1 MDWPED
7 LRYATIAG
15 QIAYLDADG
24 ADEGVAPDLTPA
36 EGTVLISPQVRNV
49 SYLGDHGRKI
59 LSARPIRG
67 TLDAEGYLVVNGA
80 RGVTV
85 PASDNPKL
93 RPNGYGYTIS
103 LFIKGAA
110 RFEPLTVYPKSG
122 ETVLL
127 ADVLRVVSAAPE
139 PMPTDPSAPGAKGEP
154 GDKGPPGDKGA
165 PGDKGPP
172 GDKGAPGDPG
182 KQGPPGDKGAPGDK
196 GPPGAKG
203 SPGDKGPVGDK
214 GPAGAP
220 GAKGSPGDKG
230 PVGDKGPAGAPGAK
244 GSPGDKGPVGDKG
257 PSKPVTLSTEASG
270 YPGYYKLEL
279 EDTPNETKLKWFSSP
294 NFAPAYV
301 TGPRDTGNRRLWAV
315 FSLTEVTVIGG
326 TNGGEIQVERG
337 WNWFGKLPQNITVY
351 ENAYAPLFDNNW
363 NICGYT
369 TIRAVDSSVRVFS
382 QAEGGVFM
390 TACTA
395 PRKT

>member
-24 ADEGVAPDLTPA
+24 ADAGVAPDLTPA
-36 EGTVLISPQVRNV
+36 EGAVLISPQVRNV

-103 LFIKGAA
+103 LFIKGAE
-110 RFEPLTVYPKSG
+110 RFDPLTVYPKSG
-122 ETVLL
+122 ETILL
-127 ADVLRVVSAAPE
+127 ADVLRVVSTAPE
-139 PMPTDPSAPGAKGEP
+139 PMPTPSPSTPGAKGET
-154 GDKGPPGDKGA
+154 
-165 PGDKGPP
+165 
-172 GDKGAPGDPG
+172 
-182 KQGPPGDKGAPGDK
+182 
-196 GPPGAKG
+196 
-203 SPGDKGPVGDK
+203 
-214 GPAGAP
+214 
-220 GAKGSPGDKG
+220 
-230 PVGDKGPAGAPGAK
+230 
-244 GSPGDKGPVGDKG
+244 GDKGPVGDKG
-257 PSKPVTLSTEASG
+257 PSKPVTLSTETSG

-294 NFAPAYV
+294 NFVPAYV

>member
-122 ETVLL
+122 ETILL

-139 PMPTDPSAPGAKGEP
+139 PMPTPSPSTPGAKGET
-154 GDKGPPGDKGA
+154 
-165 PGDKGPP
+165 
-172 GDKGAPGDPG
+172 
-182 KQGPPGDKGAPGDK
+182 
-196 GPPGAKG
+196 
-203 SPGDKGPVGDK
+203 GDK
-214 GPAGAP
+214 GPA
-220 GAKGSPGDKG
+220 
-230 PVGDKGPAGAPGAK
+230 
-244 GSPGDKGPVGDKG
+244 GDKG

-294 NFAPAYV
+294 NFVPAYV

-315 FSLTEVTVIGG
+315 FGLTEVTVIGG

>member
-67 TLDAEGYLVVNGA
+67 TLDAEGYLVVNGT

-103 LFIKGAA
+103 LFIKGAE
-110 RFEPLTVYPKSG
+110 RFDPLTVYPKSG
-122 ETVLL
+122 ETILL
-127 ADVLRVVSAAPE
+127 ADVLRVVSAVPE
-139 PMPTDPSAPGAKGEP
+139 PMPTPSPSTPGP
-154 GDKGPPGDKGA
+154 
-165 PGDKGPP
+165 
-172 GDKGAPGDPG
+172 
-182 KQGPPGDKGAPGDK
+182 
-196 GPPGAKG
+196 
-203 SPGDKGPVGDK
+203 
-214 GPAGAP
+214 
-220 GAKGSPGDKG
+220 
-230 PVGDKGPAGAPGAK
+230 
-244 GSPGDKGPVGDKG
+244 KG

-363 NICGYT
+363 TICGYT

>member
-103 LFIKGAA
+103 LFIKGAE
-110 RFEPLTVYPKSG
+110 RFDPLTVYPKSG
-122 ETVLL
+122 ETILL
-127 ADVLRVVSAAPE
+127 ADVLRVVSATPE
-139 PMPTDPSAPGAKGEP
+139 PAPTPSPANPGM
-154 GDKGPPGDKGA
+154 
-165 PGDKGPP
+165 
-172 GDKGAPGDPG
+172 
-182 KQGPPGDKGAPGDK
+182 
-196 GPPGAKG
+196 
-203 SPGDKGPVGDK
+203 PGDKGPVGDK
-214 GPAGAP
+214 GPAG
-220 GAKGSPGDKG
+220 
-230 PVGDKGPAGAPGAK
+230 
-244 GSPGDKGPVGDKG
+244 DKG
-257 PSKPVTLSTEASG
+257 PSKPVTLSTEPSG

>member
-103 LFIKGAA
+103 LFIKGAE
-110 RFEPLTVYPKSG
+110 RFDPLTVYPKSG
-122 ETVLL
+122 ETILL
-127 ADVLRVVSAAPE
+127 ADVLRVVSTAPE
-139 PMPTDPSAPGAKGEP
+139 PVPTDPSTPGPKGE
-154 GDKGPPGDKGA
+154 

-182 KQGPPGDKGAPGDK
+182 KQGAPGDK
-196 GPPGAKG
+196 GPPG
-203 SPGDKGPVGDK
+203 DKGL
-214 GPAGAP
+214 
-220 GAKGSPGDKG
+220 
-230 PVGDKGPAGAPGAK
+230 
-244 GSPGDKGPVGDKG
+244 
-257 PSKPVTLSTEASG
+257 SKPVTLSTEASG

-294 NFAPAYV
+294 NFVPAYV

>member
-67 TLDAEGYLVVNGA
+67 TLDAEGYLVVNGT

-103 LFIKGAA
+103 LFIKGAE
-110 RFEPLTVYPKSG
+110 RFDPLTVYPKSG
-122 ETVLL
+122 ETILL
-127 ADVLRVVSAAPE
+127 ADVLRVVSATPE
-139 PMPTDPSAPGAKGEP
+139 PAPTPSPANPGMP
-154 GDKGPPGDKGA
+154 
-165 PGDKGPP
+165 
-172 GDKGAPGDPG
+172 
-182 KQGPPGDKGAPGDK
+182 
-196 GPPGAKG
+196 
-203 SPGDKGPVGDK
+203 
-214 GPAGAP
+214 
-220 GAKGSPGDKG
+220 
-230 PVGDKGPAGAPGAK
+230 
-244 GSPGDKGPVGDKG
+244 GDKG
-257 PSKPVTLSTEASG
+257 PSKPVTLSTEPSG

>member
-67 TLDAEGYLVVNGA
+67 TLDTEGYLVVNGA

-103 LFIKGAA
+103 LFIKGAE
-110 RFEPLTVYPKSG
+110 RFSPLTVYPKSG
-122 ETVLL
+122 ETILL

-139 PMPTDPSAPGAKGEP
+139 PAPANP
-154 GDKGPPGDKGA
+154 GTP
-165 PGDKGPP
+165 
-172 GDKGAPGDPG
+172 
-182 KQGPPGDKGAPGDK
+182 
-196 GPPGAKG
+196 
-203 SPGDKGPVGDK
+203 
-214 GPAGAP
+214 
-220 GAKGSPGDKG
+220 
-230 PVGDKGPAGAPGAK
+230 
-244 GSPGDKGPVGDKG
+244 GDKG
-257 PSKPVTLSTEASG
+257 PSKPVTLSTEPSA

>member
-127 ADVLRVVSAAPE
+127 ADVLRAVSAAPE
-139 PMPTDPSAPGAKGEP
+139 PMPTPSPSTPGAKGET
-154 GDKGPPGDKGA
+154 
-165 PGDKGPP
+165 
-172 GDKGAPGDPG
+172 
-182 KQGPPGDKGAPGDK
+182 
-196 GPPGAKG
+196 
-203 SPGDKGPVGDK
+203 
-214 GPAGAP
+214 
-220 GAKGSPGDKG
+220 
-230 PVGDKGPAGAPGAK
+230 
-244 GSPGDKGPVGDKG
+244 GDKGPVGDKG
-257 PSKPVTLSTEASG
+257 PSKPVTLSTEPSG

>member
-24 ADEGVAPDLTPA
+24 ADAGVAPDLTPA

-67 TLDAEGYLVVNGA
+67 TLDAEGYLVVNGT

-103 LFIKGAA
+103 LFIKGAE
-110 RFEPLTVYPKSG
+110 RFDPLTVYPKSG
-122 ETVLL
+122 ETILL
-127 ADVLRVVSAAPE
+127 ADVLRVVSTAPE
-139 PMPTDPSAPGAKGEP
+139 PMPTPSPSTPGAKGET
-154 GDKGPPGDKGA
+154 GDKGPV
-165 PGDKGPP
+165 GDKGP
-172 GDKGAPGDPG
+172 A
-182 KQGPPGDKGAPGDK
+182 
-196 GPPGAKG
+196 
-203 SPGDKGPVGDK
+203 GDKGPVGDK

-230 PVGDKGPAGAPGAK
+230 PVGDKGPAGDKGPVGDKGPAGDKGPVGDKGPAGVPGAK

-257 PSKPVTLSTEASG
+257 PAGDKGPSKPVTLSIEPSG

-294 NFAPAYV
+294 NFVPAYV

>member
-122 ETVLL
+122 ETILL

-139 PMPTDPSAPGAKGEP
+139 PMPTPSPSTPGAKGET
-154 GDKGPPGDKGA
+154 
-165 PGDKGPP
+165 
-172 GDKGAPGDPG
+172 
-182 KQGPPGDKGAPGDK
+182 
-196 GPPGAKG
+196 
-203 SPGDKGPVGDK
+203 GDKGPVGDK
-214 GPAGAP
+214 GPA
-220 GAKGSPGDKG
+220 
-230 PVGDKGPAGAPGAK
+230 
-244 GSPGDKGPVGDKG
+244 GDKGPVGDKG
-257 PSKPVTLSTEASG
+257 PSKPVTLSTEPSG

-390 TACTA
+390 SACTA

>member
-127 ADVLRVVSAAPE
+127 ADVLRAVSAAPE
-139 PMPTDPSAPGAKGEP
+139 PMPTPSPSTPGAKGET
-154 GDKGPPGDKGA
+154 
-165 PGDKGPP
+165 
-172 GDKGAPGDPG
+172 
-182 KQGPPGDKGAPGDK
+182 
-196 GPPGAKG
+196 
-203 SPGDKGPVGDK
+203 
-214 GPAGAP
+214 
-220 GAKGSPGDKG
+220 
-230 PVGDKGPAGAPGAK
+230 
-244 GSPGDKGPVGDKG
+244 GDKGPVGDKG
-257 PSKPVTLSTEASG
+257 PSKPVTLSTEPSG

-279 EDTPNETKLKWFSSP
+279 EDTPNETKLKWFASP
-294 NFAPAYV
+294 NFSPAYV

>member
-67 TLDAEGYLVVNGA
+67 TLDAEGYLVVNGE

-139 PMPTDPSAPGAKGEP
+139 PMPTPSPSTP

-172 GDKGAPGDPG
+172 GDKGAPGDKGPPGDKGAPGDKGKPGDPG

-196 GPPGAKG
+196 GPPG
-203 SPGDKGPVGDK
+203 DKG
-214 GPAGAP
+214 AP
-220 GAKGSPGDKG
+220 
-230 PVGDKGPAGAPGAK
+230 
-244 GSPGDKGPVGDKG
+244 GDKG
-257 PSKPVTLSTEASG
+257 PSKPVTLSTEQAG
-270 YPGYYKLEL
+270 YPGYYALQL
-279 EDTPNETKLKWFSSP
+279 EDTPNETKLKWFTSP
-294 NFAPAYV
+294 NFSPAYV